1 MLVLTLMPVLVLV
14 LVLVPVLMLVPV
26 LVLVPALV
34 LQWEAYIT
42 PLCALPTDVVP
53 VPVPVLALALVRR
66 KASVSAPLL
75 SPAAYTR
82 PPLQRP
88 WT

>member
-1 MLVLTLMPVLVLV
+1 MLMLMLMLVLVLV
-14 LVLVPVLMLVPV
+14 LVLVPVPVLMLVPV
-26 LVLVPALV
+26 LVLAPVLV
-34 LQWEAYIT
+34 LQWEAGIT
-42 PLCALPTDVVP
+42 PLCAPPTDVVT
-53 VPVPVLALALVRR
+53 VPVLALALVRK

-82 PPLQRP
+82 PPVLRP